1 MRTSC
6 AACKCTYKMC
16 GTLLH
21 SQKEGGKIAAAAAA
35 TAFIDVYMPGHK
47 YGRCSST
54 VYRTLIL
61 CLL

>member
-1 MRTSC
+1 MRISC
-6 AACKCTYKMC
+6 ATCKCTYKMC

-21 SQKEGGKIAAAAAA
+21 SQKEGGKTAAAA
-35 TAFIDVYMPGHK
+35 TAFINVYMPGHK

-61 CLL
+61 CLP